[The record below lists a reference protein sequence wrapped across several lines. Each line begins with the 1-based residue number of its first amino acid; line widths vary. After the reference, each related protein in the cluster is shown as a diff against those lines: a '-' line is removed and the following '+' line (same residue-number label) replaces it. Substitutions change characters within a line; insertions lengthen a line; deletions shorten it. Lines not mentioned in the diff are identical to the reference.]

1 MNLNNEYNLLVFNS
15 THHALAAE
23 RILQEQGYKIMVV
36 PVLAEITADCGMAI
50 RVNPKDNLLQILREK
65 KIEIAGYY
73 QVIKDELEKRIIRLD
88 K

>member
-1 MNLNNEYNLLVFNS
+1 MGLNNEYNLLVFNS

-23 RILQEQGYKIMVV
+23 GILQKQGYKIMMV

-50 RVNPKDNLLQILREK
+50 RVNPKDNPLEILREN

-73 QVIKDELEKRIIRLD
+73 QVIKDKLEKRIIRL
-88 K
+88 KK

>member
-1 MNLNNEYNLLVFNS
+1 MGLNNEYNLLVFNS

-23 RILQEQGYKIMVV
+23 RVLKEEGYKIMLV

-50 RVNPKDNLLQILREK
+50 RINTNSNPLEILKNHKVEVAGYYRVTKKNLEK
-65 KIEIAGYY
+65 KI
-73 QVIKDELEKRIIRLD
+73 IRLN